1 MLDGAEGR
9 LDNARGA
16 SGLVIRPTS
25 TPTHWTRGG
34 TNVADLTQDVKAL
47 QKTIDDLK
55 KQLETRLTALESV
68 ARNLPGSFPANLT
81 SRFDSME
88 TALDKLSGRVKKLES
103 KS

>member
-1 MLDGAEGR
+1 M
-9 LDNARGA
+9 
-16 SGLVIRPTS
+16 
-25 TPTHWTRGG
+25 
-34 TNVADLTQDVKAL
+34 ADLTQDVKAL

>member
-1 MLDGAEGR
+1 M
-9 LDNARGA
+9 
-16 SGLVIRPTS
+16 
-25 TPTHWTRGG
+25 
-34 TNVADLTQDVKAL
+34 ADLTQDVKAL
-47 QKTIDDLK
+47 QKSIEDFK
-55 KQLETRLTALESV
+55 TRLTALESV